1 MERLADKLVVLVA
14 CLPALVAAAGG
25 TAGVGLVVALLAA
38 VALAALC
45 ELARGRAALVPPLAL
60 CALACVLPEAAAL
73 LGVAAYD
80 LCRVSAGERGCVRA
94 VPAAVLVPLAW
105 GAARGVPDGR
115 AVLLAAVGVVVGGW
129 LGLRVGASEL
139 RRRDALR
146 TRDDLAA
153 ARLAL
158 VEKNRELLDAQDYEV
173 RLATLAERAR
183 IARDIHDNVGH
194 LLTRAV
200 VQAEAYRVVHV
211 GEPAEKDLAAVALTV
226 REALDEVRAS
236 VHDLRDDACDL
247 SVQVRAVVERACA
260 GTALAPTVRVEAGE
274 APAAVAG
281 CLTAV
286 AREAVSNVLR
296 HSSARHVS
304 VELVEHPGL
313 WRLTVT
319 DDGTTPA
326 GAPGSGPSMGLAS
339 MEERVRALGGT
350 FRAGP
355 GEGGGWTVFASVPR
369 GREAEARGARGDSG
383 VTTCCGM

>member
-1 MERLADKLVVLVA
+1 MERLADKLVALVA

-25 TAGVGLVVALLAA
+25 TAGAGLVVALLAT

-60 CALACVLPEAAAL
+60 CALACALPEAAAL

-80 LCRVSAGERGCVRA
+80 LRRIVAGERGRLRA
-94 VPAAVLVPLAW
+94 VPAALLVPLAW
-105 GAARGVPDGR
+105 GAARGTPGGP
-115 AVLLAAVGVVVGGW
+115 AVLLAVAGVAVGGW
-129 LGLRVGASEL
+129 LGLRVGAFEL
-139 RRRDALR
+139 RRRDAIR

-158 VEKNRELLDAQDYEV
+158 AEKNRELLDAQDYEV
-173 RLATLAERAR
+173 RLATLSERAR
-183 IARDIHDNVGH
+183 IAREIHDNVGH

-200 VQAEAYRVVHV
+200 VQAEAYRVAHA
-211 GEPAEKDLAAVALTV
+211 GEPVAQDLAAVADTV
-226 REALDEVRAS
+226 RAALDEVRAS

-260 GTALAPTVRVEAGE
+260 GTPLAPAVRVEAGE
-274 APAAVAG
+274 APAAVAS

-286 AREAVSNVLR
+286 VREAVSNVLR
-296 HSSARHVS
+296 HADARHVG

-319 DDGTTPA
+319 DDGRGGA
-326 GAPGSGPSMGLAS
+326 GRGDGSGMGLAS

-355 GEGGGWTVFASVPR
+355 GEHGGWTVFASVPR
-369 GREAEARGARGDSG
+369 GKGAVAFPRSRGE
-383 VTTCCGM
+383 T

>member
-25 TAGVGLVVALLAA
+25 TAGAGLVVALLAA

-94 VPAAVLVPLAW
+94 VPAAALVPLAW

-200 VQAEAYRVVHV
+200 VQAEAYRVVHS
-211 GEPAEKDLAAVALTV
+211 GEPAEKDLAAVALTL

-260 GTALAPTVRVEAGE
+260 GTAVVPAVRVEAGE
-274 APAAVAG
+274 APAAVAS

-296 HSSARHVS
+296 HADARHVS

-319 DDGTTPA
+319 DDGTTPT
-326 GAPGSGPSMGLAS
+326 GAPDSCPGMGLAS
-339 MEERVRALGGT
+339 MEERVRALGGA

-355 GEGGGWTVFASVPR
+355 GARGGWTVFASVPR
-369 GREAEARGARGDSG
+369 SGGERGSA
-383 VTTCCGM
+383 